1 MPPVRPTCLALV
13 LCDAVERDASG
24 RATLS
29 GVFQA
34 ITVGRFPAKYPPFCV
49 WLQVTN
55 GHGALSMSLRLDH
68 VPSDRIEI
76 EPVAEARFS
85 LRFDD
90 PRQVLEY
97 ATRWDRIHL
106 DHEGDYR
113 MTLLADDT
121 AIMHRYLVATRLP

>member
-13 LCDAVERDASG
+13 LCDAIDREASG
-24 RATLS
+24 RASLS
-29 GVFQA
+29 GVFQDV
-34 ITVGRFPAKYPPFCV
+34 TVERFPATCPPFSV

-55 GHGALSMSLRLDH
+55 GHGAVSMRLRLEH
-68 VPSDRIEI
+68 VPSDTFEA
-76 EPVAEARFS
+76 ELVAEARFS
-85 LRFDD
+85 ARFDD

-113 MTLLADDT
+113 MTLLADGT

>member
-29 GVFQA
+29 GVFQDV
-34 ITVGRFPAKYPPFCV
+34 TVERFPAIWGPFCV

-55 GHGALSMSLRLDH
+55 GHGMLSMRLRLEH

-85 LRFDD
+85 FRFDD
-90 PRQVLEY
+90 PRRILEY
-97 ATRWDRIHL
+97 DSRFHNIVLYL
-106 DHEGDYR
+106 DGEYR
-113 MTLLADDT
+113 MTLLEDGI
-121 AIMHRYLVATRLP
+121 AIMRRSLVVSRSR

>member
-1 MPPVRPTCLALV
+1 LALV
-13 LCDAVERDASG
+13 LCDAIEREASG

-29 GVFQA
+29 GVFQDLA
-34 ITVGRFPAKYPPFCV
+34 VDRFPETCPPFCV

-55 GHGALSMSLRLDH
+55 GHGTLAMTLRLEH
-68 VPSDRIEI
+68 VPSDRIEA
-76 EPVAEARFS
+76 ELVAEAPFS
-85 LRFDD
+85 LHFDD

-97 ATRWDRIHL
+97 ATSWDRIHL

-113 MTLLADDT
+113 MTLLAGGI